1 MQLTLDSILPY
12 ALLGGGLLIGYHLL
26 KNQQPPEL
34 SNASNTID
42 YPGFPQVGIETVDP
56 LDMDDQ
62 DIWPHP
68 YNHPKIPRY
77 VGAPAYFQNSIPMDE
92 QFYTDDV
99 WYDKNLP
106 PLLVKVSQNQP
117 TSETYSHHHF
127 YFENNEPEP
136 TPLANGIFKNIV

>member
-26 KNQQPPEL
+26 KNQAPPEM
-34 SNASNTID
+34 SNATNTVD
-42 YPGFPQVGIETVDP
+42 YPGFPQVGIDQVDP
-56 LDMDDQ
+56 LDMDNQ

-68 YNHPKIPRY
+68 YAHPKIPRY

-92 QFYTDDV
+92 SFYTDDV

-117 TSETYSHHHF
+117 TAETYSHHHM
-127 YFENNEPEP
+127 YFEAPEPEP
-136 TPLANGIFKNIV
+136 TPLDNGIFKNIT